1 MPTAAALGAIDIA
14 VPAAATEQGH
24 PAAAGRCEAAMAAG
38 TVAGSLLAGWWAF
51 GSPQRRVVAMQAV
64 MAGGLAVS
72 TLFATQLALLG
83 AVLVVPGVALGA
95 LFASLYLLVGQLAPK
110 GSGTRTF
117 AWLVTV
123 NNGGLAL
130 GAAVAGAWSEA
141 SGPVAGLWFA
151 TACALAGIGLALGA
165 FEFVRAHTTWSPGL
179 ANAMSTFQQTARWRY
194 SGERQRG
201 GVMGHIRC

>member
-1 MPTAAALGAIDIA
+1 MP
-14 VPAAATEQGH
+14 
-24 PAAAGRCEAAMAAG
+24 
-38 TVAGSLLAGWWAF
+38 
-51 GSPQRRVVAMQAV
+51 
-64 MAGGLAVS
+64 GL
-72 TLFATQLALLG
+72 
-83 AVLVVPGVALGA
+83 ALGA

-130 GAAVAGAWSEA
+130 GAAAAGALSEA
-141 SGPVAGLWFA
+141 SGPGAGLWLA
-151 TACALAGIGLALGA
+151 AACALAGIGPALGA
-165 FEFVRAHTTWSPGL
+165 LILSARIPHGSPGV
-179 ANAMSTFQQTARWRY
+179 ANVMSTFQQTARWRY